1 MYFPHTC
8 MEPDVLNSMYIVHVG
23 TVRVLLR
30 LVHVGTVRVYSVAYM
45 YTVQPGSSAVRSLF
59 KLDHVSHLTGGWRPQ
74 VVEV

>member
-8 MEPDVLNSMYIVHVG
+8 MEPYVLNSMYMYIVHVG

-45 YTVQPGSSAVRSLF
+45 YTTREFCSEIIIQIGLIHS
-59 KLDHVSHLTGGWRPQ
+59 
-74 VVEV
+74 